1 MVQDGAIRDG
11 AITIIIFILILL
23 LSKNK
28 INLLINIF
36 KLWYKRKYGID
47 IPIETFFNRQINEA
61 VTQKEVQCKL
71 KIIDETIKEND
82 GVVNSLKVKD
92 VDIVEAPEEIQV
104 INSAEQDPPAKRKRG
119 RPRKVV
125 EKVKINHLI
134 LFLFL

>member
-1 MVQDGAIRDG
+1 LTKIIQKTVRDEGYLSRLVDEYSLKIESNKYFRVIRDG

-61 VTQKEVQCKL
+61 VTKF
-71 KIIDETIKEND
+71 N
-82 GVVNSLKVKD
+82 VN
-92 VDIVEAPEEIQV
+92 
-104 INSAEQDPPAKRKRG
+104 
-119 RPRKVV
+119 
-125 EKVKINHLI
+125 
-134 LFLFL
+134 

>member
-1 MVQDGAIRDG
+1 LTKIIQKTVRDEGYLSRLVDEYSLKIESNKYFRVIRDG

-36 KLWYKRKYGID
+36 KLWYKRKYGIY
-47 IPIETFFNRQINEA
+47 IPIETFFDRQINES
-61 VTQKEVQCKL
+61 VTQKEVQCEL

-92 VDIVEAPEEIQV
+92 VD
-104 INSAEQDPPAKRKRG
+104 ST
-119 RPRKVV
+119 
-125 EKVKINHLI
+125 
-134 LFLFL
+134 

>member
-47 IPIETFFNRQINEA
+47 IPIVTFFDRQINEA
-61 VTQKEVQCKL
+61 VTQKEVQCEL

-104 INSAEQDPPAKRKRG
+104 INSAEIDPPS
-119 RPRKVV
+119 
-125 EKVKINHLI
+125 
-134 LFLFL
+134 